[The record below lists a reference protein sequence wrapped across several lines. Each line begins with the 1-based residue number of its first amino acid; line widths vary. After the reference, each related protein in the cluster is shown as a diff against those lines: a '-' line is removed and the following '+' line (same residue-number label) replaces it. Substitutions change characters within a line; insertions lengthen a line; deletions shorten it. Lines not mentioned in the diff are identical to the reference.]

1 MSIVSIVIPC
11 RNEVKYISNLLNSI
25 KNSDYSQLLI
35 EILVVDGMSND
46 GTRELLINDFITNSN
61 NIKLL
66 DNIKQKTPFAF
77 NLGIKSSQGE
87 YVIILGAR
95 HIISK
100 NYISQAVET
109 LKVNK
114 EIGCLGGV
122 VNNVFENKTSEII
135 SLAMS
140 SPFGIGFSNFRSIK
154 KDSYVDSI
162 GSPCFRID
170 IFNEIGYFDERLTRN
185 QDDDFSFRIIKA
197 GYKILL
203 KANISVQYNVRA
215 SFRKLYTQYKQYG
228 YWKVFVNKK
237 HKSVTTLRQLFPM
250 LFLMSIFVLSFISF
264 ISPFA
269 AFFLILEL
277 SIYLLISFFFS
288 LKSLKNS
295 NFGLNNLLSHMYTCL
310 ILHVSYGHGYIEG
323 IFDFLIINRSPKAN
337 HEKLSR

>member
-1 MSIVSIVIPC
+1 MSLVSIVIPC

-25 KNSDYSQLLI
+25 RNSDYPQLLI
-35 EILVVDGMSND
+35 EILVIDGMSND
-46 GTRELLINDFITNSN
+46 GTRDLIINDFITNTN

-95 HIISK
+95 HVISK
-100 NYISQAVET
+100 NYISQAIKT

-162 GSPCFRID
+162 GSPCFRMD

-215 SFRKLYTQYKQYG
+215 GFRKLYTQYKQYG

-250 LFLMSIFVLSFISF
+250 LFLTSIFVLSFISF
-264 ISPFA
+264 IFPLA
-269 AFFLILEL
+269 VIILIIELTIYFLM
-277 SIYLLISFFFS
+277 SFFFS
-288 LKSLKNS
+288 FKSLKYS
-295 NFGLNNLLSHMYTCL
+295 KFRLNNFLSHMYTCL
-310 ILHVSYGHGYIEG
+310 ILHVSYGHGYVEG
-323 IFDFLIINRSPKAN
+323 IFDFLIINRHPKTN
-337 HEKLSR
+337 NEKLSR